1 MMYEDKYDESIE
13 HIDVDGNS
21 SLLEDQSLETLQ
33 HVVGGYI
40 EILRTN
46 DDRFMA
52 CNEEGLLLGLPVNK
66 VASELAG
73 RMIVG
78 DVVVMYHMD

>member
-21 SLLEDQSLETLQ
+21 ALLEDQSLETLQ